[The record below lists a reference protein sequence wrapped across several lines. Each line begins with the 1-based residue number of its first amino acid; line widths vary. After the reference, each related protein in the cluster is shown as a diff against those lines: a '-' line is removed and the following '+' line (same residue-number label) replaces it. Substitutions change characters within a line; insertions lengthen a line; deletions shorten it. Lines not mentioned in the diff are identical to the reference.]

1 MRFLTQG
8 GQTAERLEL
17 LFSLTRIAS
26 DDIKAALS
34 DHLVRGL
41 SDATASSLNG
51 VAQSNFNRAL
61 NSLEEIAATV
71 ERIKEVDWRNLKSVK

>member
-1 MRFLTQG
+1 MRYLTQG

-26 DDIKAALS
+26 DDIKAALN
-34 DHLVRGL
+34 DYLVRGL
-41 SDATASSLNG
+41 PDATASSLNG

-61 NSLEEIAATV
+61 NGLEEVAATV
-71 ERIKEVDWRNLKSVK
+71 ERIKEIDWRNLKSDK

>member
-34 DHLVRGL
+34 DYLVRGL

-61 NSLEEIAATV
+61 NGLEEVAATV
-71 ERIKEVDWRNLKSVK
+71 ERIKEIDWRNLKSVK

>member
-1 MRFLTQG
+1 MRYLTQG

-34 DHLVRGL
+34 DYLVRGL
-41 SDATASSLNG
+41 SDATASRLNG

-61 NSLEEIAATV
+61 NGLEEVAATV
-71 ERIKEVDWRNLKSVK
+71 ERIKEVDWRNIKSVK

>member
-1 MRFLTQG
+1 MRYLTQG
-8 GQTAERLEL
+8 GQTAERLQL

-34 DHLVRGL
+34 DYLVRGL

-61 NSLEEIAATV
+61 NGLEEVAATV
-71 ERIKEVDWRNLKSVK
+71 ERIKEIDWRHLKSDN

>member
-1 MRFLTQG
+1 MRYLTQG
-8 GQTAERLEL
+8 GQSVERLDL

-34 DHLVRGL
+34 DYLVRGL
-41 SDATASSLNG
+41 SDAAASSLNG

-61 NSLEEIAATV
+61 NGLEEAAATV
-71 ERIKEVDWRNLKSVK
+71 ERIKEIDWRSLKSVK